1 MDSARV
7 KVRGVGEGC
16 LGWYILMSG
25 LINLVTPIS
34 LEVDPVPLSRP
45 VDSLGGRRKK
55 SGGVGDQSA
64 ERKWCVELLTAGV
77 KADEALQPW
86 PLILSR
92 TWSRYST
99 LDPLSMT

>member
-34 LEVDPVPLSRP
+34 LEVDPVPSADQLIRW
-45 VDSLGGRRKK
+45 VGGGRR
-55 SGGVGDQSA
+55 
-64 ERKWCVELLTAGV
+64 VEGSVISQLNENG
-77 KADEALQPW
+77 ALSC
-86 PLILSR
+86 SR
-92 TWSRYST
+92 QGSKLMRRCSHGR
-99 LDPLSMT
+99 

>member
-1 MDSARV
+1 MVHSY
-7 KVRGVGEGC
+7 VRSDQFGHTNITG
-16 LGWYILMSG
+16 SG
-25 LINLVTPIS
+25 S
-34 LEVDPVPLSRP
+34 CALSRP